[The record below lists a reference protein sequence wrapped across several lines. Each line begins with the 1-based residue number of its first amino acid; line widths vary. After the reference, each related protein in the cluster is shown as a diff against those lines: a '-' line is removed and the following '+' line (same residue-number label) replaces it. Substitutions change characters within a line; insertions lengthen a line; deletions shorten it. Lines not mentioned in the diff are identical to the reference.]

1 MSLRTVANQPYTDAM
16 TVLIAG
22 PTASGKSALALKL
35 ARERDGIIIN
45 ADSMQVY
52 AELRIITARPSRE
65 DEAQAPHRLYGH
77 IPAAVAYSVG
87 RYVQDVS
94 AEIELARARNQ
105 TAIIVGGTG
114 LYFKVLLEG
123 LSPIPEIPAGVRSH
137 WREEANRHGAIALHG
152 QLAVRDPVMAARL
165 RPTDPQR
172 IVRALEVIEATGR
185 SLAEWQDVPSV
196 PIIETARA
204 ERFVVA
210 PPRETIVTRADQR
223 FDAMIEAGAL
233 EEVERLVAL
242 QLDPTL
248 PAMRALGV
256 APLAAHLAGK
266 VSLPEAIE
274 ASKRETRAY
283 VKRQFTWLRRHMMTW
298 NWL

>member
-1 MSLRTVANQPYTDAM
+1 MMPIDQRPI
-16 TVLIAG
+16 LIAG
-22 PTASGKSALALKL
+22 PTASGKSALALAL
-35 ARERDGIIIN
+35 AEHLGGVVIN

-152 QLAVRDPVMAARL
+152 QLAVRNPVMAARL